1 MKPLRKIISDRKKA
15 LKTSS
20 PKTRDRLRHQLR
32 VAQVAA
38 QIRKECA

>member
-1 MKPLRKIISDRKKA
+1 MNIRTIIQRRKKA
-15 LKTSS
+15 LKNAS

>member
-1 MKPLRKIISDRKKA
+1 MNIRTIIQRRKKA
-15 LKTSS
+15 LKNAS

-38 QIRKECA
+38 LLRRKTA

>member
-1 MKPLRKIISDRKKA
+1 MKLRTIIQRRKKA
-15 LKTSS
+15 LKNAS

-38 QIRKECA
+38 LLRKSS